1 MRGSAEGIG
10 RDPAREMSEQAET
23 GASALD
29 TAKLVASVAILVGG
43 IVAFYLL
50 GDLPIAVRWLIVLG
64 SFAAGIV
71 VALQSTQGRELWQ
84 FVQGSRVE
92 LRKVVWPTRQ
102 ETLQTTMVVMVAIVL
117 MGVFFWLLD
126 MALGAI
132 TRVLTGQGG

>member
-1 MRGSAEGIG
+1 MT
-10 RDPAREMSEQAET
+10 EQAET

-43 IVAFYLL
+43 IAAFYLL
-50 GDLPIAVRWLIVLG
+50 GDLPIAVRWLVVLA
-64 SFAAGIV
+64 SIAAGIF
-71 VALQSTQGRELWQ
+71 VALQSVQGREFWQ

-102 ETLQTTMVVMVAIVL
+102 ETLQTTLVVFVAIVL
-117 MGVFFWLLD
+117 MGVFFWVLD

-132 TRVLTGQGG
+132 TRALTGQGG